1 MSKDK
6 KDKKDKKEKRG
17 FLSGIS
23 KGSDKVLKAHVDFFR
38 EYQKAVIKF

>member
-1 MSKDK
+1 MSKNK

-23 KGSDKVLKAHVDFFR
+23 KGSDKVLEGAVDFFR